1 VIVETVRSFEAD
13 GIIMATHARTGPA
26 HLMHGSVAEAVLET
40 ADVPVFLVQA
50 VPGEAAA
57 PPFDP
62 PAARILV
69 PLDGSPFGAAALSTA
84 MDVLG
89 PNGELVLVR
98 VVAPAAHAV
107 KDERDHVIAYL
118 DQVQDRLNAEASE
131 YLRSMARK
139 VNQDRPEARVRIDV
153 RVGKP
158 VDGIAAAAADHV
170 TDLIVMATH
179 GRTGLR
185 RAVLG
190 SVAGAVLRTS
200 RTPVLMVRPAEAA
213 RQAEAAAGAMD
224 VSAFVSF

>member
-1 VIVETVRSFEAD
+1 VHDTTIPLLLVR
-13 GIIMATHARTGPA
+13 G
-26 HLMHGSVAEAVLET
+26 T
-40 ADVPVFLVQA
+40 APT
-50 VPGEAAA
+50 A
-57 PPFDP
+57 PPNP
-62 PAARILV
+62 RLARILV

-107 KDERDHVIAYL
+107 KDERDHIIAYL

-131 YLRSMARK
+131 YLRSVARQ

>member
-1 VIVETVRSFEAD
+1 
-13 GIIMATHARTGPA
+13 MATHARTGPA

-69 PLDGSPFGAAALSTA
+69 PLDGSPFGAAALSTT

-131 YLRSMARK
+131 YLRSLTRQ

-200 RTPVLMVRPAEAA
+200 RTPVLMVRPAEAST
-213 RQAEAAAGAMD
+213 RMEEAADAID